1 MENVNEEVR
10 KEFTI
15 SIKGWA
21 YSKEKSE
28 LENVKAFDE
37 FAQILFEKYREVLL
51 WEFEKQKE
59 LSYDEMDT
67 EQKQMIDPY
76 LSNFSFDTVTK
87 DVR

>member
-1 MENVNEEVR
+1 MENVNDEVK

-15 SIKGWA
+15 SIKGRA
-21 YSKEKSE
+21 HSRDKSD

-59 LSYDEMDT
+59 LSYDEMDS